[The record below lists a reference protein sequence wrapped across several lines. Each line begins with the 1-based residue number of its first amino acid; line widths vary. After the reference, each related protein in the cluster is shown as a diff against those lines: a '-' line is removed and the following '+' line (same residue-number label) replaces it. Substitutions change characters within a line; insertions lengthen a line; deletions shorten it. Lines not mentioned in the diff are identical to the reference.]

1 MIFAIDPTM
10 KRLVA
15 TIPRG
20 DRIAEFDC
28 VPDTCRNPAC
38 RCLTMTVTF
47 RARTLDDPARPA
59 PSSEPT
65 VGVDL
70 GTRMLD
76 GKFRNSAS
84 PSDLAFAEDLL
95 EAMEPADFDLL
106 RHIHFMI
113 KSRET
118 ELAKPT
124 EIKAHFDFQEIER
137 SSLMQTYNDILPFA
151 ETMSVVVDGI
161 EYVILDQYCVR
172 PGCRCKDVH
181 LNLLPITEGR
191 ALETTG
197 VVSVD
202 YATKAWM
209 RVEDEPLPCD
219 VATKALSQISTASC
233 RRDTTSSARSTPIA
247 ANAGVPPLRTSSS
260 RSPRAATI
268 PVPVALARSSR
279 GAVWA
284 RPRVRRLFAAPRA
297 ASSFADRPQCNRAG
311 GNVEGEAANGVR

>member
-28 VPDTCRNPAC
+28 IPDTCRNPAC

-47 RARTLDDPARPA
+47 RARTLDDPARPV

-76 GKFRNSAS
+76 GKFRTSAS

-95 EAMEPADFDLL
+95 AAMEPADFDLL

-124 EIKAHFDFQEIER
+124 EIKAQFDFQEIER
-137 SSLMQTYNDILPFA
+137 SSVMQTYNDILPFA
-151 ETMSVVVDGI
+151 ETMNVVVDGI
-161 EYVILDQYCVR
+161 EYVVLDQYCVR

-209 RVEDEPLPCD
+209 RVEGEPLPCD
-219 VATKALSQISTASC
+219 VATIKGLIEGAIPDFYGKLPARHDKLRAIYANC
-233 RRDTTSSARSTPIA
+233 RKRW
-247 ANAGVPPLRTSSS
+247 
-260 RSPRAATI
+260 RAA
-268 PVPVALARSSR
+268 VADVIIKKPRGPQRSLSLWLWQDVQEVLY
-279 GAVWA
+279 GQGHA
-284 RPRVRRLFAAPRA
+284 
-297 ASSFADRPQCNRAG
+297 
-311 GNVEGEAANGVR
+311 

>member
-47 RARTLDDPARPA
+47 RARTLDDPARPV

-76 GKFRNSAS
+76 GKFRNSTS
-84 PSDLAFAEDLL
+84 PSDLAFAEDVLA
-95 EAMEPADFDLL
+95 AMEPADFDLL

-124 EIKAHFDFQEIER
+124 EIKAQFDFQEIER
-137 SSLMQTYNDILPFA
+137 SSVMQTYNDILPFA
-151 ETMSVVVDGI
+151 ETMNVVVDGI
-161 EYVILDQYCVR
+161 EYVVLDQYCVR
-172 PGCRCKDVH
+172 PGCRCKDVGAVREVVE
-181 LNLLPITEGR
+181 IEAGD
-191 ALETTG
+191 
-197 VVSVD
+197 VVS
-202 YATKAWM
+202 
-209 RVEDEPLPCD
+209 
-219 VATKALSQISTASC
+219 
-233 RRDTTSSARSTPIA
+233 
-247 ANAGVPPLRTSSS
+247 G
-260 RSPRAATI
+260 
-268 PVPVALARSSR
+268 
-279 GAVWA
+279 
-284 RPRVRRLFAAPRA
+284 
-297 ASSFADRPQCNRAG
+297 
-311 GNVEGEAANGVR
+311 